1 MLIRDGI
8 GATNDR
14 TLPEVV
20 VGTSSDPARLQKW
33 ISSVVKMLTV
43 ELDIILW

>member
-20 VGTSSDPARLQKW
+20 VGPSSDPARLQKW
-33 ISSVVKMLTV
+33 ISPVVKMLTV
-43 ELDIILW
+43 KLDIILW

>member
-20 VGTSSDPARLQKW
+20 VGASSDPARLQEW
-33 ISSVVKMLTV
+33 ISPVVNMFTV
-43 ELDIILW
+43 KLDIILW